1 MERGKSLQTGRGVSR
16 EKDEEA
22 HGRNSWGKLKQE
34 LAYGRH
40 SRVKFLAEIYGW
52 KKLQKQA

>member
-22 HGRNSWGKLKQE
+22 HGRNS
-34 LAYGRH
+34 
-40 SRVKFLAEIYGW
+40 RVKFLAEIYGW

>member
-16 EKDEEA
+16 EK
-22 HGRNSWGKLKQE
+22 LKQE
-34 LAYGRH
+34 LAHGRN

>member
-1 MERGKSLQTGRGVSR
+1 MRKLMR
-16 EKDEEA
+16 ELAGEA
-22 HGRNSWGKLKQE
+22 SGRNSWGKLKQE
-34 LAYGRH
+34 LAHGRH

>member
-1 MERGKSLQTGRGVSR
+1 MR
-16 EKDEEA
+16 ELAGEA
-22 HGRNSWGKLKQE
+22 SGRNSWGKLKQE

-40 SRVKFLAEIYGW
+40 SQVKFLAEIYGW